1 MKLHPPSGR
10 MRRRRQPADGEVAIS
25 PQAFARRWKTLV
37 ILSLSLLVIGLDNTI
52 LNVALPSLQKEF
64 DASGSTL
71 QWIVDSYLL
80 AFAGLLLT
88 MGTLGDR
95 FGRKLALQVGL
106 GLFGAASLAVLL
118 VDSAGELI
126 AVRALMGVGAAL
138 IMPATLSIITNVFPR
153 EERAKAIGIWS
164 AMAALGVGL
173 GPLLGGL
180 LLEWFDWTSVFL
192 VNVPVA
198 AAAIALGFWLVPESR
213 DPKPGRFDFLGAG
226 LSTATLGVLVYGLIE
241 APARGWT
248 SPLILSCFAA
258 AALLATAFVRWELRT
273 PEPMLQLAFFRNP
286 RFSVASLAIG
296 VAFFSLFGAIFATT
310 QYLQDAHGY
319 SALEAGAAMVPVAF
333 GLMMGAGSSTLRLVP
348 HLGTTRVVMAGLL
361 GLGGLLATTLLWG
374 PDMPY
379 WPLGLWFFFVAFS
392 MGWVMAPST
401 ASVMGSVPR
410 EKAGVASAMND
421 VTRQVGGALGVAV
434 VGSLISTV
442 YASRVAD
449 DTAALPEAARV
460 SAEDSVG
467 QANAVAATL
476 GEADGAALA
485 GAAADAYTAALGI
498 GLTVPALLALIGAV
512 VVRRWLPARQ
522 QPAESDAPVL
532 SVEPALQAA

>member
-410 EKAGVASAMND
+410 DAPRVFGNGV
-421 VTRQVGGALGVAV
+421 
-434 VGSLISTV
+434 
-442 YASRVAD
+442 D
-449 DTAALPEAARV
+449 DTWSASVAKKLMTASTSLRCQAFSNARAV
-460 SAEDSVG
+460 RNFSARSAPCVIRLRMNFGSRLSFD
-467 QANAVAATL
+467 
-476 GEADGAALA
+476 
-485 GAAADAYTAALGI
+485 
-498 GLTVPALLALIGAV
+498 TVPSDQDNSIRRTTMGLYRPFGA
-512 VVRRWLPARQ
+512 
-522 QPAESDAPVL
+522 SSL
-532 SVEPALQAA
+532 SSRS